1 MSGRSL
7 RINDKYGA
15 VGGEVVR
22 VDLTM
27 WRRGD
32 PSDVEK
38 MGWIEITNAGPTSDE
53 EGRDFGGER
62 FYDYRMNGADGVTMS
77 GRVRHCRRDGAL
89 GLLAAVF
96 DDEAQVDV

>member
-1 MSGRSL
+1 MRV
-7 RINDKYGA
+7 NDKYGA

-32 PSDVEK
+32 PNDVER
-38 MGWIEITNAGPTSDE
+38 MGYIEITNAGPTSDE

-62 FYDYRMNGADGVTMS
+62 FYDYRMNGADGVTMF
-77 GRVRHCRRDGAL
+77 GRVRHRRQNGAL
-89 GLLAAVF
+89 ALLAAVF
-96 DDEAQVDV
+96 DPEAQVDV